1 MPIYFTKQVLYVSKN
16 ERLNWEW
23 AYGKEIPENAIT
35 CTDDQLGTHSNK
47 IRIKT
52 VFGHN

>member
-47 IRIKT
+47 I
-52 VFGHN
+52 